1 MIKLT
6 SGIGKPLYIVPENII
21 GVTLNIDMETEVQHA
36 DGVYIVDETPEEVV
50 RKIMNYKLAMVNY
63 TSGAQVAHAYNAEKG
78 KNPFVPAADSWLE
91 LQKLAGLEQ
100 PHEGY
105 AGTETVSCNAQR

>member
-6 SGIGKPLYIVPENII
+6 GTSGIAIFVNPDQII
-21 GVTLNIDMETEVQHA
+21 GVNGYHKGGAFIQCHA
-36 DGVYIVDETPEEVV
+36 DAYVVTETPEEVV

-63 TSGAQVAHAYNAEKG
+63 TSGSQVAHSYNAEKG
-78 KNPFVPAADSWLE
+78 KNPFVPATDSWLE

-100 PHEGY
+100 TP
-105 AGTETVSCNAQR
+105 